1 MSKTTKSTGEDGF
14 PQSLDWSVRREVAR
28 AGQGSQDKDQ
38 RSPEAQCLWREF
50 GTLLFLMGK
59 C

>member
-1 MSKTTKSTGEDGF
+1 MSKTTQSTGEDGF

-28 AGQGSQDKDQ
+28 AGQGPQDKDQ
-38 RSPEAQCLWREF
+38 RSSEAQCLWREF